1 MNRIRQ
7 MFDLMRSTRGVSVP
21 MRRKLI
27 AYWASTIFVLFAA
40 ILVLASFFGVFTI
53 SESNLRHTLAAHH
66 ANTVADVKKQT
77 GLLTAHA
84 IALSEEMSNAL
95 DVQLLTQPTSSLD
108 DDPAGLIKTE
118 RTLLSSLRTALETSP
133 CNGAFAILDA
143 TINTQSDTASHSR
156 AGVYIRYAN
165 LSANEAVNQDIV
177 LYRGIPQIARESSIE
192 MHNRWRLEF
201 DTSLISDYEKTLRH
215 VTDRV
220 SESCRWTN
228 RVELTDTWE
237 SAIMIT
243 APIFGPSGSARGM
256 CGLELSSL
264 YLGLA
269 YPAQDSEYGSMA
281 TVIAP
286 GSNGVIDLTRGLTG
300 ELDATYLSDNDKLY
314 VHEQNGLN
322 TYKAPSGS
330 FLGMHTPLDLR
341 TESGE
346 TMYVVTLVPQGRF
359 NAIVFADRA
368 KIIIASL
375 LLLTVALALSRFLSR
390 RFVQPIADA
399 LDAIKANG
407 AIEDNPTGFSEI
419 DALVSILDTK
429 AASLKPGLLPP
440 DVASLLDE
448 FLTRFATLT
457 ATERKIVGLYAEGM
471 EAGDVAEHMFISI
484 HTVRKHN
491 ANIYRKLNVGSREE
505 LVLYLELFRRCK
517 KLDELFGEEAGNETE
532 SGGDQP

>member
-1 MNRIRQ
+1 
-7 MFDLMRSTRGVSVP
+7 
-21 MRRKLI
+21 
-27 AYWASTIFVLFAA
+27 
-40 ILVLASFFGVFTI
+40 
-53 SESNLRHTLAAHH
+53 
-66 ANTVADVKKQT
+66 
-77 GLLTAHA
+77 
-84 IALSEEMSNAL
+84 
-95 DVQLLTQPTSSLD
+95 
-108 DDPAGLIKTE
+108 
-118 RTLLSSLRTALETSP
+118 
-133 CNGAFAILDA
+133 
-143 TINTQSDTASHSR
+143 
-156 AGVYIRYAN
+156 
-165 LSANEAVNQDIV
+165 
-177 LYRGIPQIARESSIE
+177 

-201 DTSLISDYEKTLRH
+201 DTSLIPDYEKTLRH
-215 VTDRV
+215 VIDRV

-228 RVELTDTWE
+228 RGELTDTWE

-269 YPAQDSEYGSMA
+269 YPAQDSEYGSMV

-286 GSNGVIDLTRGLTG
+286 GSNGVIDLSRGLTG
-300 ELDATYLSDNDKLY
+300 E
-314 VHEQNGLN
+314 
-322 TYKAPSGS
+322 
-330 FLGMHTPLDLR
+330 
-341 TESGE
+341 
-346 TMYVVTLVPQGRF
+346 
-359 NAIVFADRA
+359 
-368 KIIIASL
+368 
-375 LLLTVALALSRFLSR
+375 
-390 RFVQPIADA
+390 

-407 AIEDNPTGFSEI
+407 AIEDNPTGISEI

-471 EAGDVAEHMFISI
+471 EAGNVAEHMFISI

-532 SGGDQP
+532 SGGEQP